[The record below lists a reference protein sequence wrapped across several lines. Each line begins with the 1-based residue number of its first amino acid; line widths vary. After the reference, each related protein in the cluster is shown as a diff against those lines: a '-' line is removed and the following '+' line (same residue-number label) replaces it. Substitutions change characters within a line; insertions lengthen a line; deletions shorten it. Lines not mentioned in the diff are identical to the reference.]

1 MSPARLLL
9 LGVLLILSLIGFD
22 RVRAADLSRHAAVAP
37 AWGAAAQVA
46 ARLQLADPARHG
58 LPGVVWRLRG

>member
-22 RVRAADLSRHAAVAP
+22 RVRAADLSRHAGGP
-37 AWGAAAQVA
+37 AWASAAQA
-46 ARLQLADPARHG
+46 DARLQLADPARHG

>member
-9 LGVLLILSLIGFD
+9 LGALLILSLIGFD
-22 RVRAADLSRHAAVAP
+22 RVRAADLPRHAAAP

-46 ARLQLADPARHG
+46 ARLQLADPTRHDR
-58 LPGVVWRLRG
+58 PVVVWRLRG

>member
-22 RVRAADLSRHAAVAP
+22 RVRAADLPRHAAAP
-37 AWGAAAQVA
+37 AWGATAQA
-46 ARLQLADPARHG
+46 DARLQLADRTRHG
-58 LPGVVWRLRG
+58 RPAALGRLRG